1 MAEQKMREAVTEQI
15 QGEISMD
22 EAELQARQQ
31 EFSELQDVDDRAA
44 KRQKWMQSISGQTT
58 TAPSQQFDPSSI
70 GARPGLLGGAGGRPL
85 RGALATE
92 DQPRIGLDTM
102 RSPATSSK
110 PLAGV
115 VPLPVRTVK
124 TPIAPVSQPI
134 LESEQSPVEEM
145 KIPVGGYEVSITP
158 GEDGVFGTDD
168 DEAVLQPRTD
178 LEEAMEDESLENLHE
193 NIVEVDVETE
203 LTEVDEESVEIAEL
217 RPVVGV
223 LRPMMNEVE
232 EVQTASLRPLPPT
245 LNPVQSEEKTE
256 TPTAKLTPVKGVLQP
271 AKLRPV
277 KKLQPIE
284 DDSEENQQSE

>member
-1 MAEQKMREAVTEQI
+1 
-15 QGEISMD
+15 
-22 EAELQARQQ
+22 
-31 EFSELQDVDDRAA
+31 
-44 KRQKWMQSISGQTT
+44 
-58 TAPSQQFDPSSI
+58 
-70 GARPGLLGGAGGRPL
+70 
-85 RGALATE
+85 LATE
-92 DQPRIGLDTM
+92 DQPRLGLETM

-110 PLAGV
+110 PLAGA

-178 LEEAMEDESLENLHE
+178 LEEALDDVSMDTLHE
-193 NIVEVDVETE
+193 EIVEVEDEIE
-203 LTEVDEESVEIAEL
+203 LVDAAAAESLEIAEL

-223 LRPMMNEVE
+223 LRPMVDEVT

-245 LNPVQSEEKTE
+245 LNPVQSEKETE
-256 TPTAKLTPVKGVLQP
+256 LPTAKLTPVKGVLQP
-271 AKLRPV
+271 AKLQPV
-277 KKLQPIE
+277 KKLKPIE